1 MARLTGFHLRGRS
14 IGVALALLVV
24 VGGAVLSNG
33 GGSPVDAADPNEVRI
48 LTGEPSTYDPAA
60 AGDVVTA
67 SVTAQLY
74 ETLTAFDSG
83 LTLQPALAGSWDV
96 ADDGTSVVFHLRP
109 DLAFSDGTPLTAEDV
124 VGSWLRIIDP
134 LRPAPLAAL
143 MIDVRGAR
151 EYLAGAITDPAQVGL
166 RANGLGVEV
175 ELERPGADF
184 PSIVSS
190 PLFAVVPA
198 AAWRDGQDAFGVD
211 AAVSGGY
218 AVAAETAEE
227 ITLQRNNR
235 YWAGPPEIPTVRLV
249 LDIGGRSPVA
259 AFLDDDLDYTEVSIV
274 DAPWI
279 AYDERLGPQLRE
291 TPSLA
296 ITYVGVSTTVPPFD
310 DVRVREA
317 LGAAVDWRRITA
329 LASFGGQVPAVSM
342 VPPGIPGA
350 GDSDWLPLHDPA
362 RARALLA
369 EAGYPDGSGLPPIQ
383 FAAGGASIAD
393 AIEADLERELGVEV
407 ELLSL
412 EDHLGRIST
421 DAPSL
426 WISGWIADYPGPND
440 FLGVL
445 LESDSTEN
453 KGGWVSPAFDEA
465 IAEALATRDPLE
477 SEAAFERA
485 LAEIRDEVPV
495 VPLYVSTDWSLSR
508 DGLLGAGGNGMGI
521 LRMAGM
527 AWTE

>member
-1 MARLTGFHLRGRS
+1 MARLTALHVRGRP
-14 IGVALALLVV
+14 IGIALALLVV
-24 VGGAVLSNG
+24 MGAALVNG
-33 GGSPVDAADPNEVRI
+33 GGIQVEAGVRDEVRI
-48 LTGEPSTYDPAA
+48 LAGEPSTYDPAA

-67 SVTAQLY
+67 AVTAQLY

-96 ADDGTSVVFHLRP
+96 ADDGTSVVFHIRP
-109 DLAFSDGTPLTAEDV
+109 DLTFSDGTALTAEDV

-151 EYLAGAITDPAQVGL
+151 EYLAGAITDPEQVGL
-166 RANGLGVEV
+166 RANGLDVEV

-190 PLFAVVPA
+190 PLFAVVPP
-198 AAWRDGQDAFGVD
+198 AAWRDGQDAFGVG
-211 AAVSGGY
+211 AVVSGGY
-218 AVAAETAEE
+218 AVAAEGGEE
-227 ITLQRNNR
+227 ITLERNAR
-235 YWAGPPEIPTVRLV
+235 YWAGPPAIPTVRLV
-249 LDIGGRSPVA
+249 LDIGGRSTVA
-259 AFLDDDLDYTEVSIV
+259 AFLEDDLDYTEVSIV

-296 ITYVGVSTTVPPFD
+296 ITYMGVNTMAPPFD
-310 DVRVREA
+310 DIRVRQA

-329 LASFGGQVPAVSM
+329 LASFGGQLPAVSM
-342 VPPGIPGA
+342 VPPGIRGA
-350 GDSDWLPLHDPA
+350 GDNDWLPLHDPE
-362 RARALLA
+362 RARDLLA
-369 EAGYPDGSGLPPIQ
+369 DAGYPGGSGLPPIQ
-383 FAAGGASIAD
+383 FAVGGASIAD
-393 AIEADLERELGVEV
+393 AIEADVERELGLEV

-412 EDHLGRIST
+412 DDHLGRIST
-421 DAPSL
+421 DPPNL

-453 KGGWVSPAFDEA
+453 KGGWVSPAFDQA
-465 IAEALATRDPLE
+465 IAEALATRDPAQA
-477 SEAAFERA
+477 EAAFERA
-485 LAEIRDEVPV
+485 LAEIQDEVPV
-495 VPLYVSTDWSLSR
+495 VPLSVSTDWSLSR
-508 DGLLGAGGNGMGI
+508 EGLLGAGGNGMGI

-527 AWTE
+527 AWAE

>member
-1 MARLTGFHLRGRS
+1 VARLTTFHARGRR
-14 IGVALALLVV
+14 IGVALALLLVI
-24 VGGAVLSNG
+24 GAVLADG
-33 GGSPVDAADPNEVRI
+33 GAIPVDAGVRDEVRI

-83 LTLQPALAGSWDV
+83 LALQPALAGSWDV
-96 ADDGTSVVFHLRP
+96 AEDGTEVVFHLRP
-109 DLAFSDGTPLTAEDV
+109 DLVFSDGTPLTAEDV

-166 RANGLGVEV
+166 RANGLDVEV
-175 ELERPGADF
+175 QLERPGADF

-190 PLFAVVPA
+190 PLFAIVPA
-198 AAWRDGQDAFGVD
+198 AAWRDGQDAFGIGAV
-211 AAVSGGY
+211 VSGGY
-218 AVAAETAEE
+218 AVAAQSAEE
-227 ITLQRNNR
+227 ITLERNPR

-249 LDIGGRSPVA
+249 LDIGGQSAVA

-279 AYDERLGPQLRE
+279 AYDEQLGPQLRE

-296 ITYVGVSTTVPPFD
+296 ITYMGVDTTSPPFD
-310 DVRVREA
+310 DLRLREA

-329 LASFGGQVPAVSM
+329 LDSFGGQLPAVSM

-350 GDSDWLPLHDPA
+350 GDSDWLPLHDPD
-362 RARALLA
+362 RARDLLA
-369 EAGYPDGSGLPPIQ
+369 EAGYPGGAGFPTIQ
-383 FAAGGASIAD
+383 FAVGGASIAD
-393 AIEADLERELGVEV
+393 AIEADIERELDVEV

-412 EDHLGRIST
+412 DDHLGRIST
-421 DAPSL
+421 DPPNL

-445 LESDSTEN
+445 LESDSGEN
-453 KGGWVSPAFDEA
+453 KGGWVSAAFDQA
-465 IAEALATRDPLE
+465 IAEALATRDPAE
-477 SEAAFERA
+477 AEAAFERA
-485 LAEIRDEVPV
+485 LAEIQDEVPV
-495 VPLYVSTDWSLSR
+495 VPLSVSTDWSLSR

-527 AWTE
+527 AWAE

>member
-1 MARLTGFHLRGRS
+1 MARLTTFHVRGRPV
-14 IGVALALLVV
+14 GVALALLVV
-24 VGGAVLSNG
+24 IGAVLVNG
-33 GGSPVDAADPNEVRI
+33 GGLPVDAGVRDEVRI

-60 AGDVVTA
+60 GADVVTA

-83 LTLQPALAGSWDV
+83 LALQPALAGSWDV
-96 ADDGTSVVFHLRP
+96 ADDGTSVIFHLRP
-109 DLAFSDGTPLTAEDV
+109 GLTFSDGSPLTAEDV

-151 EYLAGAITDPAQVGL
+151 EYLAGVMTDPARVGL
-166 RANGLGVEV
+166 RADGLDVEV

-190 PLFAVVPA
+190 PLFAIVPPSV
-198 AAWRDGQDAFGVD
+198 WRERQDAFGIGAV
-211 AAVSGGY
+211 VSGGY
-218 AVAAETAEE
+218 AVVAEGAEE
-227 ITLQRNNR
+227 ITLERNAR
-235 YWAGPPEIPTVRLV
+235 YWAGPPQIPTVRLV
-249 LDIGGRSPVA
+249 VDIGGRSPVA
-259 AFLDDDLDYTEVSIV
+259 AFLDDDLDYTPVSIV

-296 ITYVGVSTTVPPFD
+296 ITYLGVNTTTPPFD

-317 LGAAVDWRRITA
+317 LGAAVDWRRIAA
-329 LASFGGQVPAVSM
+329 LASFGGDVPAVSM

-350 GDSDWLPLHDPA
+350 GDNDWLPLHDPD
-362 RARALLA
+362 RARELLA
-369 EAGYPDGSGLPPIQ
+369 DAGYPGGSGLPPIQ
-383 FAAGGASIAD
+383 FAVAGASMAD
-393 AIEADLERELGVEV
+393 GIEGDLERELGVEV
-407 ELLSL
+407 ELLTL
-412 EDHLGRIST
+412 DDHLGRIST
-421 DAPSL
+421 DPPNL
-426 WISGWIADYPGPND
+426 WISGWVADYPGPND

-453 KGGWVSPAFDEA
+453 KGGWVSPAFDQA
-465 IAEALATRDPLE
+465 IAEALATRDPAQA
-477 SEAAFERA
+477 EAAFERA
-485 LAEIRDEVPV
+485 LAEIQDEVPV

-527 AWTE
+527 AWAE

>member
-1 MARLTGFHLRGRS
+1 VARLTGFPVRGRP
-14 IGVALALLVV
+14 IGVALALLIVA
-24 VGGAVLSNG
+24 GAVLVNG
-33 GGSPVDAADPNEVRI
+33 GGIPVDAGGRDEVRI
-48 LTGEPSTYDPAA
+48 LTGQPSTYDPAA
-60 AGDVVTA
+60 AADVVTA

-74 ETLTAFDSG
+74 ETLTTFDSG
-83 LTLQPALAGSWDV
+83 LALQPALAGSWDV

-166 RANGLGVEV
+166 LANGLDVEV

-184 PSIVSS
+184 PSIISS
-190 PLFAVVPA
+190 PLFAIVPA
-198 AAWRDGQDAFGVD
+198 AAWRDGQDAFGVG

-218 AVAAETAEE
+218 AVATETAEE
-227 ITLQRNNR
+227 VTLERNER
-235 YWAGPPEIPTVRLV
+235 YWAGAPAIPIMRLV

-259 AFLDDDLDYTEVSIV
+259 AFLDDDLDYTDVSIL

-279 AYDERLGPQLRE
+279 AYDEQLGPQLRE
-291 TPSLA
+291 TRSLA
-296 ITYVGVSTTVPPFD
+296 ITYLGVNTAAPPFD
-310 DVRVREA
+310 DIRVREA

-329 LASFGGQVPAVSM
+329 LDSFGGQVPAVSM

-350 GDSDWLPLHDPA
+350 GDGDWLPLHDPD
-362 RARALLA
+362 RARDLLA
-369 EAGYPDGSGLPPIQ
+369 EAGYPDGVGLPSIQ
-383 FAAGGASIAD
+383 FAVGGASIAD
-393 AIEADLERELGVEV
+393 AIEADIERELGVEV
-407 ELLSL
+407 ELLAL
-412 EDHLGRIST
+412 DDHLGRIST
-421 DAPSL
+421 DPPQL

-445 LESDSTEN
+445 LESDSAEN
-453 KGGWVSPAFDEA
+453 KGRWISAAFDQA
-465 IAEALATRDPLE
+465 IAAALATRDPAE
-477 SEAAFERA
+477 AEAAFERA

-495 VPLYVSTDWSLSR
+495 VPLSVGTDWSLSR

-527 AWTE
+527 AWAE

>member
-1 MARLTGFHLRGRS
+1 VARLTGFHVRGRP

-24 VGGAVLSNG
+24 IGAVLING
-33 GGSPVDAADPNEVRI
+33 GGIPVDAGVRDEVRI

-60 AGDVVTA
+60 AADVVTA
-67 SVTAQLY
+67 AVTAQLY

-83 LTLQPALAGSWDV
+83 LTVQPALAGSWDV
-96 ADDGTSVVFHLRP
+96 ADDGTSVVFHLRR
-109 DLAFSDGTPLTAEDV
+109 DLAFSDGMPLTAEDV

-134 LRPAPLAAL
+134 FRPAPLAAL

-151 EYLAGAITDPAQVGL
+151 EYLAGAINDPAQVGL
-166 RANGLGVEV
+166 RANGLDIEV

-190 PLFAVVPA
+190 PLFAIVPA
-198 AAWRDGQDAFGVD
+198 AVWRDGQDAFGAGAV
-211 AAVSGGY
+211 VSGGY
-218 AVAAETAEE
+218 AVAAESTEE
-227 ITLQRNNR
+227 ITLERNQR
-235 YWAGPPEIPTVRLV
+235 YWAGPPAIPTVRLV
-249 LDIGGRSPVA
+249 LDIDGRSPVA

-279 AYDERLGPQLRE
+279 AYDEGLGPQLRE

-296 ITYVGVSTTVPPFD
+296 ITYLGVDTTAPPFD
-310 DVRVREA
+310 DIRVREA

-329 LASFGGQVPAVSM
+329 LASFGGQAPAVSM

-350 GDSDWLPLHDPA
+350 GDNDWLPLHDPD
-362 RARALLA
+362 RARNLLA
-369 EAGYPDGSGLPPIQ
+369 EAGYPGGAGFPPIQ
-383 FAAGGASIAD
+383 FAVGGASIAD
-393 AIEADLERELGVEV
+393 AIEADLERELGVSV

-412 EDHLGRIST
+412 DDHLGRIST
-421 DAPSL
+421 DPPNL

-445 LESDSTEN
+445 LESDSAEN
-453 KGGWVSPAFDEA
+453 KGGWVSPAFDQA
-465 IAEALATRDPLE
+465 IAEALATRDPAQA
-477 SEAAFERA
+477 EAAFELA
-485 LAEIRDEVPV
+485 LAEIQDGVPV
-495 VPLYVSTDWSLSR
+495 VPLSVGTDWSLSR
-508 DGLLGAGGNGMGI
+508 EGLLGAGGNGMGI

-527 AWTE
+527 AWAE

>member
-1 MARLTGFHLRGRS
+1 
-14 IGVALALLVV
+14 
-24 VGGAVLSNG
+24 
-33 GGSPVDAADPNEVRI
+33 
-48 LTGEPSTYDPAA
+48 
-60 AGDVVTA
+60 
-67 SVTAQLY
+67 
-74 ETLTAFDSG
+74 
-83 LTLQPALAGSWDV
+83 
-96 ADDGTSVVFHLRP
+96 VFHLRP
-109 DLAFSDGTPLTAEDV
+109 GLTFSDGTPLTGEDV

-151 EYLAGAITDPAQVGL
+151 EYLAGAITDAAQVGL
-166 RANGLGVEV
+166 RANGLDVEV
-175 ELERPGADF
+175 DLERPGADF

-190 PLFAVVPA
+190 PLFAVVPP
-198 AAWRDGQDAFGVD
+198 AAWRDGQDAFGAGAV
-211 AAVSGGY
+211 VSGGY
-218 AVAAETAEE
+218 TVAAESPEE
-227 ITLQRNNR
+227 ITLERNER
-235 YWAGPPEIPTVRLV
+235 YWAGPPVIPTVRLV

-274 DAPWI
+274 DAPWV

-296 ITYVGVSTTVPPFD
+296 ITYLGVNTTTPPFD
-310 DVRVREA
+310 DIRVREA
-317 LGAAVDWRRITA
+317 LGAAVDWRRIAA

-350 GDSDWLPLHDPA
+350 GDSDWLPLHDPEG
-362 RARALLA
+362 ARALLA
-369 EAGYPDGSGLPPIQ
+369 EAGFPGGEGLPPIQ
-383 FAAGGASIAD
+383 FAVGGASIAD
-393 AIEADLERELGVEV
+393 AIESDLERELGVEV

-421 DAPSL
+421 DPPNL

-453 KGGWVSPAFDEA
+453 KGGWVSAAFDQA
-465 IAEALATRDPLE
+465 IAQALATRDPLE

-485 LAEIRDEVPV
+485 LAEIQDEVPV

-527 AWTE
+527 AWAE

>member
-1 MARLTGFHLRGRS
+1 VARLTTSHVRGRP

-24 VGGAVLSNG
+24 IGAVLVNG
-33 GGSPVDAADPNEVRI
+33 GGIRVDAADRDEVRI
-48 LTGEPSTYDPAA
+48 LTGAPSTYDPAA
-60 AGDVVTA
+60 AADVVTA

-134 LRPAPLAAL
+134 LRPAQLAAL

-151 EYLAGAITDPAQVGL
+151 EYLAGVITDPAQVGL
-166 RANGLGVEV
+166 RANGLDVEV
-175 ELERPGADF
+175 DLERPGADF
-184 PSIVSS
+184 PAIVSS
-190 PLFAVVPA
+190 PLFAVVPV
-198 AAWRDGQDAFGVD
+198 AAWRDGQDAFGLGGV
-211 AAVSGGY
+211 VSGGY
-218 AVAAETAEE
+218 AVAAESAEE
-227 ITLQRNNR
+227 ITLARNER
-235 YWAGPPEIPTVRLV
+235 YWAGLPAIPTVRLV

-259 AFLDDDLDYTEVSIV
+259 AFLDDDLDYTGVSIV

-279 AYDERLGPQLRE
+279 AYDEQLGAQLRE

-296 ITYVGVSTTVPPFD
+296 ITYVGVNTRAPPFD
-310 DVRVREA
+310 DIRVREA
-317 LGAAVDWRRITA
+317 LGAAVDWRRIAA

-350 GDSDWLPLHDPA
+350 GDKDWLPLHDPD
-362 RARALLA
+362 RARELLA
-369 EAGYPDGSGLPPIQ
+369 EAGYPGGSGLPPIQ
-383 FAAGGASIAD
+383 FAVGGASLAD
-393 AIEADLERELGVEV
+393 AIAADIERELGVDV
-407 ELLSL
+407 ELLTL
-412 EDHLGRIST
+412 DDHLGRIET
-421 DAPSL
+421 DPPNL

-453 KGGWVSPAFDEA
+453 KGGWVSQAFDQA
-465 IAEALATRDPLE
+465 IAEALATRDPAGA
-477 SEAAFERA
+477 EAAFERA
-485 LAEIRDEVPV
+485 LTEIRDEVPV
-495 VPLYVSTDWSLSR
+495 VPLYVGTDWSLSR

-527 AWTE
+527 AWAE